1 MADKS
6 EELIKYMTVQVVQ
19 YMETSQEDRKLNRE
33 KAKAAR
39 EPWLTRWFGVAPL
52 GIALWWRSKG
62 SEQEEEAAES
72 PSSSSISSQAVK
84 EML

>member
-39 EPWLTRWFGVAPL
+39 EPWLTRWFGIAPL
-52 GIALWWRSKG
+52 GLALWWRSKG
-62 SEQEEEAAES
+62 SEQQEEAES
-72 PSSSSISSQAVK
+72 PPSSSISSQAVK
-84 EML
+84 EVL